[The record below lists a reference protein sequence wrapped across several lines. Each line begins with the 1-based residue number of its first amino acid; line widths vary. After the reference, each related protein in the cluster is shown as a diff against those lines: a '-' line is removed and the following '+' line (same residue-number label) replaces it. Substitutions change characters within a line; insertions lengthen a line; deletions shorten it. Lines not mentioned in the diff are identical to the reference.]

1 MSATRNLIAGT
12 PSVVLG
18 RFNAEA
24 TLEAIANHKITSCLM
39 VPTHFVRL
47 LALPDDVK
55 ASYDVSSI
63 NAISHTGSKCPVDVK
78 QSMIDWF
85 GPVFL
90 EAYGASE
97 VGSTCMITSEE
108 WLKYPAP

>member
-1 MSATRNLIAGT
+1 
-12 PSVVLG
+12 
-18 RFNAEA
+18 
-24 TLEAIANHKITSCLM
+24 M

-108 WLKYPAP
+108 WL